1 MRQDVKHTPIGCDKK
16 QNMPHQ
22 NLAARSQP
30 SGRTDNIAGFC
41 YYQRSRKIRSN
52 MILKKTSAAAGL
64 LSSFGLLIHVIYNIY
79 AYLTF
84 YYNPSLK
91 KLTAIPFILFTCI
104 HAVCGM
110 CSVFLLGDGTRLDIY
125 RKQNMQTVI
134 QRVSA
139 ALIFPLLILHLK
151 TFDLLKTSA
160 GNKQWLLYA
169 LLTFLQV
176 IFYAVTAA
184 HVSVSFS
191 RALIT
196 LGILTDRQKQK
207 KLDRFVHAFC
217 VVLFAAAVFAVVR
230 GQQKMILPK

>member
-1 MRQDVKHTPIGCDKK
+1 MQ
-16 QNMPHQ
+16 
-22 NLAARSQP
+22 
-30 SGRTDNIAGFC
+30 
-41 YYQRSRKIRSN
+41 
-52 MILKKTSAAAGL
+52 LKKASAAAGL
-64 LSSFGLLIHVIYNIY
+64 LSSLGLLIHIIYNIY

-91 KLTAIPFILFTCI
+91 MLTAIPFIVFTCV

-134 QRVSA
+134 QRVTA

-160 GNKQWLLYA
+160 ANKQWPLYA

-207 KLDRFVHAFC
+207 NLDRVIHVICA
-217 VVLFAAAVFAVVR
+217 VLFIAAVFAVIR
-230 GQQKMILPK
+230 GQLKMFLPK